1 MPVSA
6 WSGAGIDVGHHP
18 AALRP
23 IPVVASALTAALLA
37 VTAAPAQAATAAQ
50 RPAASGGRT
59 APYSASFSV
68 VLNGRDVTLPSTSG
82 YYVTD
87 LRRRSW

>member
-18 AALRP
+18 AAPRP
-23 IPVVASALTAALLA
+23 IAVVASALTAALLA

-50 RPAASGGRT
+50 RPAASGQRRPDCAVLGLVLGRT
-59 APYSASFSV
+59 QWS
-68 VLNGRDVTLPSTSG
+68 GRHTAVYERL
-82 YYVTD
+82 
-87 LRRRSW
+87 LRD